1 MDFIELGRQQDK
13 IHGDLLQRIEAI
25 LRHRKFIFG
34 PELEE
39 MERTLAAYVDMPF
52 CFAVGSG
59 TVSLEIILRAL
70 GIGPGDEVITVPFT
84 WISTVEVISQVG
96 AKAVL
101 VDIEPVG
108 YQMNVEAVA
117 AAITPRTKAIIPVSL
132 FGQMPEMLR
141 LQQLADQHGLALI
154 EDGAQSFG
162 ATHHNLRSCG
172 ASPISSTSFFPSKP
186 LGCYGDGGA
195 IFVRDQNLADRIR
208 AIRNHGS
215 ASSHTHE
222 YVGLNGRMDSIQ
234 AAVIL
239 AKWPLF
245 EEEVSL
251 RQQKGKRYTEML
263 SKVVATPVT
272 MPDNTHVYAQYTIR
286 VSDRDSLIAH
296 LRQHG
301 IPTGVYYPKCAHQ
314 QPAYANLGYQNGDFP
329 VAEQAANEVLSL
341 PMSPYITDDEQ
352 QQVAETIRKYRY
364 HSQFSI

>member
-1 MDFIELGRQQDK
+1 MDFIELGRQQEK
-13 IHGDLLQRIEAI
+13 IYDDLLHRIEAI

-39 MERTLAAYVDMPF
+39 MEKTLAAYVNMPF
-52 CFAVGSG
+52 CLAVGSG

-70 GIGPGDEVITVPFT
+70 DIGPGDEVITVPFT

-108 YQMNVEAVA
+108 YQMNVDAVE
-117 AAITPRTKAIIPVSL
+117 AAITERTKAIIPVSL
-132 FGQMPEMLR
+132 FGQMPDMLR
-141 LQQLADQHGLALI
+141 LQQLADQHGIALI

-162 ATHHNLRSCG
+162 ATHRGLRSCG

-195 IFVRDQNLADRIR
+195 IFVREQSLADKIK

-215 ASSHTHE
+215 ASSYTHE

-245 EEEVSL
+245 EKEVEL
-251 RQQKGKRYTEML
+251 RQQKGQRYTEL
-263 SKVVATPVT
+263 LAGVVSTPVT
-272 MPDNTHVYAQYTIR
+272 MPHNTHVYAQYTIR
-286 VSDRDSLIAH
+286 VPERDALIAH
-296 LRQHG
+296 LKQQG
-301 IPTGVYYPKCAHQ
+301 VPSGVYYPRCAHQ
-314 QPAYANLGYQNGDFP
+314 QPAYANLGYRNGDFP
-329 VAEQAANEVLSL
+329 VAERAANEVLSL
-341 PMSPYITDDEQ
+341 PMSPYITDEEQ
-352 QQVAETIRKYRY
+352 NLVAMAIRGFYSSK
-364 HSQFSI
+364 

>member
-1 MDFIELGRQQDK
+1 MDFIELGRQQEK
-13 IHGDLLQRIEAI
+13 IRADLLQRIEAI
-25 LRHRKFIFG
+25 LDHRKFIFG
-34 PELEE
+34 PELDE
-39 MERTLAAYVDMPF
+39 MERVLADYVQMPY

-108 YQMNVEAVA
+108 YQMNIDAVA
-117 AAITPRTKAIIPVSL
+117 AAITPRTRAIIPVSL
-132 FGQMPEMLR
+132 FGQMPEMQR
-141 LQQLADQHGLALI
+141 LQTLADKHGLAVI

-162 ATHHNLRSCG
+162 ATHHGMRSCG

-195 IFVRDQNLADRIR
+195 IFLRDPALAAKVK

-215 ASSHTHE
+215 GASYTHE

-245 EEEVSL
+245 EEEVRL
-251 RQQKGKRYTEML
+251 RQEKGLRYTEL
-263 SKVVATPVT
+263 LADTVSTPVT
-272 MPDNTHVYAQYTIR
+272 LPGNTHVYAQYTIR
-286 VSDRDSLIAH
+286 VPEREPLVAH
-296 LRQHG
+296 LRQNG
-301 IPTGVYYPKCAHQ
+301 IPTGVYYPRCAHQ
-314 QPAYANLGYQNGDFP
+314 QPAYADLGYQNGDFP
-329 VAEQAANEVLSL
+329 VAEQAAREVLSL
-341 PMSPYITDDEQ
+341 PMSPYITDSEQ
-352 QQVAETIRKYRY
+352 QQVVDCIQNFYR
-364 HSQFSI
+364 QG